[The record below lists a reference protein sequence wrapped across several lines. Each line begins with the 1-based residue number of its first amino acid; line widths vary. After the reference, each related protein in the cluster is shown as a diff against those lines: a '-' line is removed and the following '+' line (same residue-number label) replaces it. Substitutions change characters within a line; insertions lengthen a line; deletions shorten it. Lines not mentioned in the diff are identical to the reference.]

1 MQEKNNQTEFDTVC
15 ETNNEPFEEVAS
27 NDIDVTQFK
36 TIEVSGGA
44 TVVVP
49 ANMPKFKMKS
59 KLQPID
65 KLFICAMLAIPI
77 IMFCV
82 FFIYLNISNIVM
94 AFSPTA
100 DLGFGTEWFS
110 NFKWAWD
117 RIVNPK
123 WGGQLSTG
131 VLNSL
136 ILFAKDTLILPFN
149 VVVAYFLFKK
159 VTGYKVFQVI
169 FYLPGIVSG
178 LVMVNAYLT
187 ILEMIARIFESAGD
201 IATYEAII
209 GAFTYK
215 NNLAFPLMIIYSL
228 WLGWGGSMLLLG
240 GAMARVPVEVIESAR
255 LDGITTGREIRTMI
269 FPLIWSTLS
278 TLLILH
284 LTALITNQGPILIF
298 DPQAYTQTW
307 TIGYWIFYH
316 LGGAA
321 NVGGG
326 GVSVQRDAV
335 SAMGLI
341 FTAIGVPVV
350 LFLKWLIERVP
361 VVEY

>member
-1 MQEKNNQTEFDTVC
+1 MQEKNNQTELDM
-15 ETNNEPFEEVAS
+15 FESSGQVAS
-27 NDIDVTQFK
+27 QETVDTSLFK

-44 TVVVP
+44 TIVVP

-65 KLFICAMLAIPI
+65 IVFICSMLAIPI

-94 AFSPTA
+94 AFTPTM
-100 DLGFGTEWFS
+100 DYGYGTGFFS
-110 NFKWAWD
+110 NFQWAWN
-117 RIVNPK
+117 RIFHAT
-123 WGGQLSTG
+123 GAAADQLTSG
-131 VLNSL
+131 IANSL
-136 ILFAKDTLILPFN
+136 ILFLKDTLILPFN
-149 VVVAYFLFKK
+149 VVVAYFLYKK

-169 FYLPGIVSG
+169 FYLPGIISG
-178 LVMVNAYLT
+178 LVMANAYLI
-187 ILEMIARIFESAGD
+187 ILELIARSISEQGSDTYLALVNAFIDDPAD
-201 IATYEAII
+201 I
-209 GAFTYK
+209 
-215 NNLAFPLMIIYSL
+215 AFPLMIIYSL

-240 GAMARVPVEVIESAR
+240 GAMARIPVEVIESGR

-284 LTALITNQGPILIF
+284 LTALITNQGPILVF
-298 DPQAYTQTW
+298 DPDASTSTW
-307 TIGYWIFYH
+307 TIGYWIFFH

-321 NVGGG
+321 QAGGG
-326 GVSVQRDAV
+326 GQAFSLDAI

-341 FTAIGVPVV
+341 FTAFGVPVV
-350 LFLKWLIERVP
+350 LFLKWLIEKVP